1 MSQSL
6 IYFFIGIGL
15 SLDAFSLS
23 LALGTNN
30 ISKNKKIVLI
40 ITIGLCHLFMPLL
53 GSAFGQFIST
63 KIITNTNIISSIIFF
78 YLSFELKPNT
88 TKKKYS
94 HLNLITIFLIALI
107 VSIDSLS
114 VGLVLGLNK
123 ENVLIASI
131 IFMITSSIFTY
142 LGIIIGQKIQEKY
155 HILAIYLG
163 KLLLLLIAI
172 KYLLAK

>member
-40 ITIGLCHLFMPLL
+40 ITIGLCHLSMPLL
-53 GSAFGQFIST
+53 GSVFGQFIST

-94 HLNLITIFLIALI
+94 HLNLITIFLIAFTLSI
-107 VSIDSLS
+107 V
-114 VGLVLGLNK
+114 VPVP
-123 ENVLIASI
+123 VYRH
-131 IFMITSSIFTY
+131 MP
-142 LGIIIGQKIQEKY
+142 
-155 HILAIYLG
+155 
-163 KLLLLLIAI
+163 
-172 KYLLAK
+172 